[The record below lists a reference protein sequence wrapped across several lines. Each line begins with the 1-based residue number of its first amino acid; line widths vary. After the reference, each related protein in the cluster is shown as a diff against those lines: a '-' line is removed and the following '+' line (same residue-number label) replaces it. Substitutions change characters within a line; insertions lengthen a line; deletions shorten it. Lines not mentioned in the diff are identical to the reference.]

1 VIDRLYEH
9 YLLFVVDKRTHI
21 DMAMKRILC
30 AFLFIGV
37 VNSGNLDFPF
47 LLNHCLCEF
56 FYFLLVLYCDF
67 GLVCE

>member
-1 VIDRLYEH
+1 MIDRLYEH

-47 LLNHCLCEF
+47 LLNHCLCVL
-56 FYFLLVLYCDF
+56 FYFLFGVVLRF
-67 GLVCE
+67 SV